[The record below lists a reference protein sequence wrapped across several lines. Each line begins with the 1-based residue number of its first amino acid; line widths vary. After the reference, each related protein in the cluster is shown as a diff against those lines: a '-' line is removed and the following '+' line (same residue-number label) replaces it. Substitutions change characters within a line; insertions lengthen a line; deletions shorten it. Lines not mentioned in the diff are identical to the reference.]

1 MKKLTAFL
9 SILAVSAQMVFAG
22 VKPGETAPDF
32 HLTDINGKTHSL
44 ADFKGK
50 YVVLEWV
57 NYGCPFVRKQY
68 DSKNMQSLQKEYT
81 AKGVTWLSICSSAP
95 GKQGNMS
102 ADEWKKASTERGA
115 KSTAILLDADGK
127 VGHLYGAKTT
137 PDMWVINPEGK
148 VIYSGAIDSIP
159 SPDPADIAKATNY
172 VKAALDSSMAGKPVA
187 TTETRSY
194 GCSVKYE

>member
-9 SILAVSAQMVFAG
+9 SILAVSAQMVFAS

-32 HLTDINGKTHSL
+32 QLTDINGKTHSL